1 MGDKVKD
8 ELAAIE
14 KFEKKADELFES
26 GKKGKELMVELV
38 KDKELIKTLGTL
50 EYIPPLADDDQ
61 EKAEQYYNSLTEEQK
76 TIVSKYYNL
85 FVKMETYSNGE
96 GGESKRDKKFAAFY
110 KSKSNP

>member
-26 GKKGKELMVELV
+26 GKKGKELMLELV

-85 FVKMETYSNGE
+85 FVKMATYSNGE
-96 GGESKRDKKFAAFY
+96 GGESKRDKKFADFY
-110 KSKSNP
+110 KRKLNP

>member
-1 MGDKVKD
+1 MGDKVQN

-26 GKKGKELMVELV
+26 GKKGKELMIELV
-38 KDKELIKTLGTL
+38 KDKELIQIVGTL

-61 EKAEQYYNSLTEEQK
+61 EKAEQYYNSLTEEQR
-76 TIVSKYYNL
+76 TIVTKYYNL
-85 FVKMETYSNGE
+85 FLKMEQYSNGE

-110 KSKSNP
+110 KNKVNA